1 MLKSFFEDKF
11 VPVAA
16 KIAKQRHLLAM
27 RDGLVLSLPLLIVVP
42 CSSSSASCP
51 SRPTRTL

>member
-27 RDGLVLSLPLLIVVP
+27 RDGLVLSLPLLIVFPGSIPNSV
-42 CSSSSASCP
+42 
-51 SRPTRTL
+51 